1 MSSNTHAV
9 DLELKS
15 PFREL
20 HLADRQIDIG
30 APAPPLE
37 WIQPNIAARGLLTLL
52 SGEGGVGKTSLMLQ
66 YAATAG
72 AGGETTAFISAENVG
87 ALHMLADAMQIDADS
102 VSVFNGSGINFA
114 EEADRNGLEDALISR
129 GITLLVLDS
138 LRTFAPGKSEN
149 SSDDMAPYV
158 SGLSTVAD
166 STRCAIVMLHHFN
179 RALAPRGSFA
189 IRDQADFTL
198 SLENTS
204 TRDVLRL
211 TPDKWRVGRKPD
223 PWHVRR
229 GYEPLRF
236 ISADVPASGI
246 VAGLQTQLL
255 ALEPATYST
264 EDLRVSL
271 GLDSGACDRKRL
283 SMALHPLVKQ
293 EHFEKLERGVYRRN
307 PIDACEAP
315 A

>member
-1 MSSNTHAV
+1 MSSNTTTA
-9 DLELKS
+9 DLQLRS
-15 PFREL
+15 SFREL
-20 HLADRQIDIG
+20 HLADRQIDLASP
-30 APAPPLE
+30 APALA
-37 WIQPNIAARGLLTLL
+37 WIEANIAARGLLTIL

-66 YAATAG
+66 YAAAAG
-72 AGGETTAFISAENVG
+72 TRGETTAFISAENVG
-87 ALHMLADAMQIDADS
+87 ALRMLANAMQIEPGSIA
-102 VSVFNGSGINFA
+102 VFDGSGINLA
-114 EEADRNGLEDALISR
+114 EEADRNGLRAALLSA
-129 GITLLVLDS
+129 GTTMLVLDS
-138 LRTFAPGKSEN
+138 LRTFASGKSEN

-158 SGLSTVAD
+158 SGLSKVAD
-166 STRCAIVMLHHFN
+166 STGCAIVMLHHFN

-211 TPDKWRVGRKPD
+211 APDKWRVGRKPD

-236 ISADVPASGI
+236 ISADVPASRI

-264 EDLRVSL
+264 DDLRVSL
-271 GLDSGACDRKRL
+271 GLGFSRT
-283 SMALHPLVKQ
+283 
-293 EHFEKLERGVYRRN
+293 
-307 PIDACEAP
+307 
-315 A
+315 

>member
-1 MSSNTHAV
+1 MSSNTTTA
-9 DLELKS
+9 DLQLTS

-20 HLADRQIDIG
+20 HLADRQIDL
-30 APAPPLE
+30 ASPAPPLD
-37 WIQPNIAARGLLTLL
+37 WIEPNIAARGLLTIL

-66 YAATAG
+66 YTAAAG
-72 AGGETTAFISAENVG
+72 IRGETTAFISAENVG
-87 ALHMLADAMQIDADS
+87 ALRMLANSMEIEPGSIA
-102 VSVFNGSGINFA
+102 VFDGSDINLA
-114 EEADRNGLEDALISR
+114 EEADRNGLEDALLSR
-129 GITLLVLDS
+129 SITLLVLDS

-158 SGLSTVAD
+158 CGLSKVAD

-179 RALAPRGSFA
+179 RALSPRGSFA

-229 GYEPLRF
+229 EYEPLRF
-236 ISADVPASGI
+236 VSADVPASRI
-246 VAGLQTQLL
+246 VAGLQTELL
-255 ALEPATYST
+255 ALEPGTYT
-264 EDLRVSL
+264 TKELRDTL
-271 GLDSGACDRKRL
+271 GLDPGPRDRKRL
-283 SMALHPLVKQ
+283 SEALDPLIKQ
-293 EHFEKLERGVYRRN
+293 EEFQRVRKGVYQRL
-307 PIDACEAP
+307 
-315 A
+315 